1 MNVDDFAK
9 RVGFSRAQVYNYL
22 RQKSEPPL
30 SFFQEIRKSFP
41 FVNIE
46 WLITGERHIAAESA
60 VIYQTSPA
68 PISSRAAALAAN
80 YEALDDED
88 KRALERI
95 AFSLAQSQKKM
106 KKKAG

>member
-46 WLITGERHIAAESA
+46 WLITGERHIAAEQP
-60 VIYQTSPA
+60 VIYQTSSVQ
-68 PISSRAAALAAN
+68 ISSRAAAMADN
-80 YEALDDED
+80 FEALSEDD

-95 AFSLAQSQKKM
+95 AFSLAQSQQKM